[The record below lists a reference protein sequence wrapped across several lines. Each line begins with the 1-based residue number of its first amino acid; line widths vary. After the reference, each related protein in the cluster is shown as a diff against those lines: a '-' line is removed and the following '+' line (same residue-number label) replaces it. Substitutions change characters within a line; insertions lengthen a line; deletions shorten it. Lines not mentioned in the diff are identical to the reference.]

1 MNKSVMILAI
11 VISFLAFSGCSK
23 ILEPVLINISDNKNP
38 VNNLQEEFLI
48 DIRSLNFKSA
58 SQANKSPYSRELMLD
73 GSGARAN
80 VLDEKV
86 FLKTNINNPLK
97 NEEYILGIGD
107 ILVYQELREFN
118 SDVNDWPEDTQYQDY
133 ILGIGDKLILSQLKE
148 NSNITVNLSQ
158 EGELIDSKK
167 EEDQILS
174 SEGIVGSNG
183 NVLLLGMGNI
193 EAVDKTLYEVRNE
206 IRNIFIRGGLAPNFQ
221 LEISDFKSKK
231 AFVTIDDYNSK
242 ITTNIIQLDNIPL
255 TLKEVA
261 KRSGLSGE
269 LKDQAMIT
277 LFRNDKEYK
286 IVVGEL
292 FKVNTSRVLVQDKD
306 QIEIDFAKGES
317 YNIKA
322 VIGPKGYI
330 LLPRIGQI
338 KALNRTLNSLQ
349 KEIEAILIKKDLKP
363 NFQLDISEFHSKKAF
378 LINKNVGSSI
388 IAIGNTKNTLKEVLL
403 ANKSLTAVDKVLTV
417 ITITRGKEVYQLTG
431 EQILDPTT
439 PSIYIQADDQIEIE
453 KLKYKTGQVYALS
466 GLNSAE
472 IIPIDPSVRETLA
485 NVLFVKNGPLSN
497 ISVKRSEIYLL
508 RGRNPSIAYHLDA
521 QNVSRILVAAN
532 TELRPND
539 IIYVAERPIV
549 SFSRVLAEL
558 TPLRA
563 LLRDIKNNNIP

>member
-1 MNKSVMILAI
+1 MILAI

-107 ILVYQELREFN
+107 ILSYNELREYN
-118 SDVNDWPEDTQYQDY
+118 NDVNDWPEDTQYQDY
-133 ILGIGDKLILSQLKE
+133 ILGIGDKLILSQLNE

-158 EGELIDSKK
+158 DGKLIDSKK
-167 EEDQILS
+167 EEDRILS

-193 EAVDKTLYEVRNE
+193 EAIDKTLYEVRNE

-231 AFVTIDDYNSK
+231 AFVTIDDYNIDYNSK
-242 ITTNIIQLDNIPL
+242 TTNIIQLDNIPL

-261 KRSGLSGE
+261 KSSGLSGE

-277 LFRNDKEYK
+277 LFRDDKEYK

-292 FKVNTSRVLVQDKD
+292 FKGNTSRVLVQDKD
-306 QIEIDFAKGES
+306 QIKIDIAKGER

-322 VIGPKGYI
+322 VIGSKGYI

-338 KALNRTLNSLQ
+338 KALNRTLNSVQ

-363 NFQLDISEFHSKKAF
+363 NFQLEISEFHSKKAF

-485 NVLFVKNGPLSN
+485 NVLFVKQGPLSN

-563 LLRDIKNNNIP
+563 LLRDIKNNDIP